1 MSIFG
6 GGPVPATTAPRASA
20 DADQQG
26 GGYLVPA
33 GTSIGQIIDYYNGS
47 GDGSAFEIYSVGLP
61 MSRDIAVTF
70 ATLNRAVTLIA
81 GAIGQLTAT
90 GGLYAV
96 GRDGREAK
104 SRRVRGVLER
114 MSDSLDGGDSPA
126 LQTVEDMAADY
137 CLDGNAISVPD
148 WMRDGMLRKLTRM
161 SAWASELTPTSDGGS
176 VYRLQPVDA
185 WGQGTILKARRD
197 VVHQRWPQLL
207 RHGRGGSTLDGFAL
221 GPVVALRPALDIGV
235 QGDRYIRE
243 WFSSGARSKLHIDYG
258 VSPTEGR
265 SQILSP
271 TQRQELAGEI
281 GRLTTGTRKPLVT
294 FGATSSYLRD
304 IPQDKEALALRE
316 FQVQEVL
323 RVYGIP
329 APLANVDMT
338 SWGSGI
344 EQLARVWWRFG
355 LSQHLGRFLAPL
367 SHLLLPHD
375 VRFMVDETELLRG
388 DWKDSTLLG
397 NAIRGDAQ
405 RQPVGS
411 VTEVRRIL
419 GLRPEV
425 DGDLM
430 EPMNGSSDP
439 PNDGP
444 PGSDPPGGGP
454 VE

>member
-6 GGPVPATTAPRASA
+6 GGPVPPGDLPGRAS
-20 DADQQG
+20 ADQQG

-33 GTSIGQIIDYYNGS
+33 SAGIGQILDYVSGS
-47 GDGSAFEIYSVGLP
+47 GGDWPFEIYSVGLP

-70 ATLNRAVTLIA
+70 ATLNRAVTLIS
-81 GAIGQLTAT
+81 GAIGQLVAT

-96 GRDGREAK
+96 DRGGREAK
-104 SRRVRGVLER
+104 SRRVMAVIER
-114 MSDSLDGGDSPA
+114 MGDSLDGGDSPA

-148 WMRDGMLRKLTRM
+148 WMRDGTLRRLTRM
-161 SAWASELTPTSDGGS
+161 SAWASELIPTSDGGS
-176 VYRLQPVDA
+176 VYRLQQA
-185 WGQGTILKARRD
+185 QGYGSGAEYEARRD

-207 RHGRGGSTLDGFAL
+207 RYGRSGSTRDGFAL
-221 GPVVALRPALDIGV
+221 GPVVALRPALEIGV

-243 WFSSGARSKLHIDYG
+243 WFGSGAKSKLHIDYG

-271 TQRQELAGEI
+271 DQRKSLADEI
-281 GRLTTGTRKPLVT
+281 GTLTTGTRKPLVT
-294 FGATSSYLRD
+294 FGAKSSYLRD

-355 LSQHLGRFLAPL
+355 LAQHLDRFIEPL
-367 SHLLLPHD
+367 SHRLLPPG
-375 VRFMVDETELLRG
+375 VRFRADPTDFLRG
-388 DWKDSTLLG
+388 DWKDSTLLA

-405 RQPVGS
+405 RAPVGS
-411 VTEVRRIL
+411 VIEVRRVL
-419 GLRPEV
+419 GLRPDV

-430 EPMNGSSDP
+430 EVPSGSSDP
-439 PNDGP
+439 PNAGP
-444 PGSDPPGGGP
+444 PGGDPPGGDP